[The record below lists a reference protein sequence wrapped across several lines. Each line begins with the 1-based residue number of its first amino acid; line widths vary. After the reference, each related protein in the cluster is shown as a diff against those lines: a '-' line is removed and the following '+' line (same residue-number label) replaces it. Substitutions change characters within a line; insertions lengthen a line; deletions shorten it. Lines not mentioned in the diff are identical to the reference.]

1 MKYIWTKQ
9 LPFLIC
15 FFTTAQ
21 QIAIIIIISA
31 ITKTPPPTAAMMMIM
46 VFVKKGFLGSWIVV
60 ETVGEEIDV
69 DDEPMDE
76 VITPVEFFFYLTR
89 KNQ

>member
-31 ITKTPPPTAAMMMIM
+31 ITKTPPPTAATMMIM
-46 VFVKKGFLGSWIVV
+46 GTGFLDSWIVG
-60 ETVGEEIDV
+60 ETVGEKVSENIDI
-69 DDEPMDE
+69 DELMDKA
-76 VITPVEFFFYLTR
+76 IISVE
-89 KNQ
+89 

>member
-1 MKYIWTKQ
+1 
-9 LPFLIC
+9 
-15 FFTTAQ
+15 
-21 QIAIIIIISA
+21 
-31 ITKTPPPTAAMMMIM
+31 MMMIM

-76 VITPVEFFFYLTR
+76 VITPVEFFYLF
-89 KNQ
+89 NQEKSIIGQWMTWVPLSSKKEQHTL

>member
-1 MKYIWTKQ
+1 
-9 LPFLIC
+9 
-15 FFTTAQ
+15 
-21 QIAIIIIISA
+21 
-31 ITKTPPPTAAMMMIM
+31 MMMIM